1 MKKQNIRRAAAV
13 LAVLALAAC
22 LASAVFA
29 DLTNGYTPDG
39 NAFPYDA
46 DGYDGRDMTGRSGTN
61 DSGLTDRNGMND
73 NALPG
78 RDGVN
83 DNDVI
88 DDDMGDMLPPD
99 KTLGDTDGDGLVE
112 GPYADDGMPG
122 ANARARSADAN
133 GSGDT
138 ADGDGGMA
146 DRIIG
151 INLSSRSWSAEDTI
165 DADIAANRNEYLT
178 WMARTLS
185 KVLMDKEPVDKSI
198 NRRHPAYGEFSVR
211 IGRAIGD
218 EEGVVKALGAAEAN
232 KAILPLLNDVV
243 AKGILEILKDRNWEW
258 IGTSG
263 EMSELIIARQGD
275 DGDDKTRDI
284 YASRRVGKAF
294 SRYKRQFAT
303 LFRMDE
309 PRLDQG
315 RTRYR
320 FGGMTALGLQ
330 TVGLVDSEGG
340 FPTSPCASANYQ
352 KPEINPPNP
361 PNPPDAETTAT
372 RGAGAYQAP
381 ARARAPSPLPSE
393 EEEGVMENGNEEFD
407 WDL

>member
-22 LASAVFA
+22 LASSVFA

-146 DRIIG
+146 WWG
-151 INLSSRSWSAEDTI
+151 L
-165 DADIAANRNEYLT
+165 L
-178 WMARTLS
+178 L
-185 KVLMDKEPVDKSI
+185 
-198 NRRHPAYGEFSVR
+198 
-211 IGRAIGD
+211 
-218 EEGVVKALGAAEAN
+218 ALLAGAAVIVLVIA
-232 KAILPLLNDVV
+232 LLSGTD
-243 AKGILEILKDRNWEW
+243 KKDGRN
-258 IGTSG
+258 
-263 EMSELIIARQGD
+263 R
-275 DGDDKTRDI
+275 
-284 YASRRVGKAF
+284 
-294 SRYKRQFAT
+294 
-303 LFRMDE
+303 
-309 PRLDQG
+309 
-315 RTRYR
+315 
-320 FGGMTALGLQ
+320 
-330 TVGLVDSEGG
+330 
-340 FPTSPCASANYQ
+340 
-352 KPEINPPNP
+352 
-361 PNPPDAETTAT
+361 PD
-372 RGAGAYQAP
+372 R
-381 ARARAPSPLPSE
+381 S
-393 EEEGVMENGNEEFD
+393 
-407 WDL
+407 